1 MRVFLHHSCAC
12 ARYKRPYIQTA
23 VQQKS
28 RSFSMAK
35 YVKQSI
41 ATGAVAVSFLLG
53 FPATEVATKLLAR
66 LWTLYGAYIRMWLE
80 QHAAFFVVLC
90 FLCVAVVLLYGIIL
104 LPFLQPKK
112 PYKIDEGE
120 PRTQCARTQ
129 FHRKLGCD
137 S

>member
-1 MRVFLHHSCAC
+1 M
-12 ARYKRPYIQTA
+12 PYNPTQYN
-23 VQQKS
+23 S

-35 YVKQSI
+35 YVKRSI
-41 ATGAVAVSFLLG
+41 AIGAVAISFLLG

-80 QHAAFFVVLC
+80 QHTAFFVVLC
-90 FLCVAVVLLYGIIL
+90 FLCAAVVLVYGIIL

-120 PRTQCARTQ
+120 RLGRSVHARNSAQ
-129 FHRKLGCD
+129 KAGMRQLNR
-137 S
+137 